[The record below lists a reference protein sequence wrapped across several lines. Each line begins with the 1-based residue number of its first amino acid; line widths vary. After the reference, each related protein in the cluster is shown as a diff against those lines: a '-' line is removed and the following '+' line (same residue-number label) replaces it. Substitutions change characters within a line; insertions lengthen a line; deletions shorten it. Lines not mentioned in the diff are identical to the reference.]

1 VTTDD
6 DRSRAAGGFSDSGR
20 FDRGGD
26 GTFGARSDSE
36 EFDDA
41 GYSSA
46 QTTVLPGSTGYDNEF
61 DSDFDQPNKPAVQ
74 WNGGLDLGLLV
85 LRLVL
90 GGMFVAH
97 GLDQLFGWFD
107 GLGRS
112 GTEDLVSGYGFTE
125 PQIFTWILGIT
136 QTAGGALLI
145 LGLFTPIGAAAVLAV
160 MVNVIVVKGDWNRFL
175 GTVELEVMYAAAA
188 FALLFTGPGRVS
200 IDRNTPWGRK
210 PAVWG
215 IVFLL
220 IAGGAAAVTLFVF
233 R

>member
-1 VTTDD
+1 MTTDD
-6 DRSRAAGGFSDSGR
+6 DRSRAAGGYSDSGL

-26 GTFGARSDSE
+26 GNRSARSDS

-46 QTTVLPGSTGYDNEF
+46 QTTVLPGTTSYDGEF
-61 DSDFDQPNKPAVQ
+61 DSDFDEPRKPAVQ
-74 WNGGLDLGLLV
+74 WNGGLDFGLLV

-90 GGMFVAH
+90 GGAFVAH

-112 GTEDLVSGYGFTE
+112 GTQELISGYGFTD
-125 PQIFTWILGIT
+125 PQIFTWVLAIS
-136 QTAGGALLI
+136 QTVGGALLI
-145 LGLFTPIGAAAVLAV
+145 LGLFTPIGAATILAV
-160 MVNVIVVKGDWNRFL
+160 MANVIVVKGDWSRFL
-175 GTVELEVMYAAAA
+175 GTVELEIMYAAAA
-188 FALLFTGPGRVS
+188 LALLFTGPGRVS

-215 IVFLL
+215 TVFLL

>member
-6 DRSRAAGGFSDSGR
+6 NRPRAAGGYSDSS

-26 GTFGARSDSE
+26 STFDARSDS

-46 QTTVLPGSTGYDNEF
+46 QTTVLPGSTGYDGEF
-61 DSDFDQPNKPAVQ
+61 DADFDEPRKQAIQ
-74 WNGGLDLGLLV
+74 WHGGLDLGLLV

-112 GTEDLVSGYGFTE
+112 GTEDLVAGYGFTE
-125 PQIFTWILGIT
+125 PGILTWVLAIS
-136 QTAGGALLI
+136 QTAGGVLLI
-145 LGLFTPIGAAAVLAV
+145 LGLFTPIGAAAILAV
-160 MVNVIVVKGDWNRFL
+160 MANVIVVKGDWSRFV
-175 GTVELEVMYAAAA
+175 GGVELEIVYASMA
-188 FALLFTGPGRVS
+188 FTLLFTGPGRVS

-210 PAVWG
+210 PAIWG

-220 IAGGAAAVTLFVF
+220 IAGGAAAVTLYVF